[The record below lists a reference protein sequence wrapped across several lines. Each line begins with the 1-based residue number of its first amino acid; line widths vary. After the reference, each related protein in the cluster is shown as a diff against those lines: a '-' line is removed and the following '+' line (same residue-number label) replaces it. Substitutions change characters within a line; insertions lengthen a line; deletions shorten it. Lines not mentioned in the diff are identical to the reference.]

1 MHCDGLFLYWPVSRC
16 AGGVGEAYP
25 GRGQVQALGEAVG
38 EAGDGGWGQGGLCQN
53 VTEAGGVSIDVG
65 AAGDGVGH

>member
-1 MHCDGLFLYWPVSRC
+1 MC
-16 AGGVGEAYP
+16 GGVGESYP
-25 GRGQVQALGEAVG
+25 GGGQVQALG